1 MNNVRDIRQC
11 EDRDILG
18 EASAWLARLD
28 RGLTSGEEEQLG
40 TWLETPAHREIFIA
54 VAEQWD
60 RFDALARLADLF
72 PPPARRRSRAP
83 WRALA
88 TAAALV
94 LGVAALLL
102 TDPLPE
108 PRPGPPPAVVAGAPA
123 RLDATIYET
132 AKGENSTI
140 TLRDGSQLALNT
152 DSRIRVSFLPGERHL
167 TLERGEV
174 HIQVAHDKARP
185 LRVFVG
191 GRFVEAVGT
200 AFNLEIGTD
209 DRVEL
214 IVTEGRVVVGLDRSA
229 TTRRGGD
236 ASGAG
241 VLVSAGE
248 RLVLG
253 DRAEAVEEI
262 TPEELKVTLSWRGGS
277 LIFRGEPLAEAIA
290 EIERYTPVTFVIRDE
305 SLKSIRVA
313 GLFKAGDVDGLL
325 ATLEENFNV
334 THERIAGEKILLKTE

>member
-1 MNNVRDIRQC
+1 
-11 EDRDILG
+11 
-18 EASAWLARLD
+18 
-28 RGLTSGEEEQLG
+28 
-40 TWLETPAHREIFIA
+40 IA

-167 TLERGEV
+167 TLERG
-174 HIQVAHDKARP
+174 
-185 LRVFVG
+185 
-191 GRFVEAVGT
+191 
-200 AFNLEIGTD
+200 
-209 DRVEL
+209 
-214 IVTEGRVVVGLDRSA
+214 
-229 TTRRGGD
+229 
-236 ASGAG
+236 
-241 VLVSAGE
+241 
-248 RLVLG
+248 
-253 DRAEAVEEI
+253 
-262 TPEELKVTLSWRGGS
+262 
-277 LIFRGEPLAEAIA
+277 
-290 EIERYTPVTFVIRDE
+290 
-305 SLKSIRVA
+305 
-313 GLFKAGDVDGLL
+313 
-325 ATLEENFNV
+325 
-334 THERIAGEKILLKTE
+334 